1 MDPFTE
7 KELIDCLKAISA
19 TLNNIDTRIEELT
32 LAVREIAGV
41 ETEDPEEDA
50 NFDQDGVEGNED
62 EDDGDENITVE
73 IL

>member
-41 ETEDPEEDA
+41 ETEDAEEDSSF
-50 NFDQDGVEGNED
+50 NQDGVDGD
-62 EDDGDENITVE
+62 EDDGEGVTVD